1 MGAWMQARSSASFEF
16 VFFKPFGLLALA
28 RFGRFAI
35 VFVVLAGLLGL
46 AGCSTV
52 RRVDSQVNAFSSLDA
67 MPAALSWRFE
77 RLPSQQ
83 NLTGTAAQRQK
94 AVEAVVSQQ
103 LSKIG
108 FAPQAAEGGA
118 AARWSVQVSARMQRF
133 ERSPF
138 DDGWDRPGFGF
149 PGRDYVVTGDGR
161 IIYLPTIPRM
171 EPPWFVRE
179 VGLIIRDTVDARV
192 VFETNARHEGR
203 WADDEAVLPAMFEAA
218 LQGFPKPPAGQR
230 IVNIDIPR

>member
-1 MGAWMQARSSASFEF
+1 MPAKSSASSELA
-16 VFFKPFGLLALA
+16 VFRLFGSPALVGYGRLAII
-28 RFGRFAI
+28 FAVI
-35 VFVVLAGLLGL
+35 AGFLGL

-67 MPAALSWRFE
+67 MPTALTWRFE

-94 AVEAVVSQQ
+94 AVEAVVSQE
-103 LSKIG
+103 LGKIG
-108 FAPQAAEGGA
+108 FAPQAAEA
-118 AARWSVQVSARMQRF
+118 QTAARWSVQVSARIQRL

-161 IIYLPTIPRM
+161 VIYLPSIPRM

-179 VGLIIRDTVDARV
+179 VGLIIRDTADARV
-192 VFETNARHEGR
+192 VFETSARHEGR

-218 LQGFPKPPAGQR
+218 LKGFPKPPTGPR
-230 IVNIDIPR
+230 VVNIDIPR

>member
-1 MGAWMQARSSASFEF
+1 MGAWMQARSSASFELGL
-16 VFFKPFGLLALA
+16 FKPFGLIALVSSA
-28 RFGRFAI
+28 RIAIIFI
-35 VFVVLAGLLGL
+35 VFAGLLGL

-52 RRVDSQVNAFSSLDA
+52 RRVDSQVSAFSSLDA

-83 NLTGTAAQRQK
+83 NLTGAAAQRQK
-94 AVEAVVSQQ
+94 AVEAVVTQQ
-103 LSKIG
+103 LGKIG
-108 FAPQAAEGGA
+108 FAPQAAEAGA
-118 AARWSVQVSARMQRF
+118 PARWSVQVTARIQRL

-161 IIYLPTIPRM
+161 VIFLPMIPRM

-192 VFETNARHEGR
+192 VFETSARHEGR